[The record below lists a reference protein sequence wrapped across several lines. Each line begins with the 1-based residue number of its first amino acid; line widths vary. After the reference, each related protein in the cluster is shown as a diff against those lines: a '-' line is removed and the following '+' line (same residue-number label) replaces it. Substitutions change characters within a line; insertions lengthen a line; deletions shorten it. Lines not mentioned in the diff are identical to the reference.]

1 MKGYSEDYRRYV
13 VQDTEEFLSRQL
25 IRGSRCAEH
34 ERNGTSDLLADSD
47 RFLAWAKKSIAS

>member
-1 MKGYSEDYRRYV
+1 V